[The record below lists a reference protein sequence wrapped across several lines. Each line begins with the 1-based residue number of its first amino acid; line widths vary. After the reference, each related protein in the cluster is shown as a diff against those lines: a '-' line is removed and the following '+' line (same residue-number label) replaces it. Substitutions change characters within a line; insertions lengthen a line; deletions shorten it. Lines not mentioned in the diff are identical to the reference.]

1 MTQLRPRPSIRL
13 AVVAVAVL
21 AVIATS
27 AVATAGQAPTQATVD
42 DAATDPRADTDD
54 RVEGAL
60 TITNVTVSREQPT
73 AGDTFEVQ
81 LTVRNHEGAGV
92 QVGLNEISLN
102 GPNEER
108 VVTDVGT
115 LPAGASTTVTFPVTI
130 DQPGQ
135 YSLGATARGIAP
147 GEGFATANRPIP
159 VQVVADRGPQV
170 NIIAPEL
177 EAGLE
182 STADVTVVSGNY
194 QSVESLDLQLDGEN
208 VRVQNPR
215 RVRTAL
221 SAEANASYNFDL
233 APTASGPTD
242 LTATLT
248 YTTPGGERR
257 TATSTRTM
265 VVEEPDRQVS
275 LTASGGT
282 VGPSAR
288 TTLRVTV
295 ANEGDRSVSGLQ
307 FRLDGRDGDIRLVD
321 PRRVAAALPA
331 GNETTYAIEAR
342 NVDPG
347 SHQVTVEGAYE
358 TAGGTHREFSRTVTA
373 TVTEQQNPGRVNLTG
388 LRISPGAD
396 GLSVR
401 GTASNG
407 GTTNVTGVTVRVGQS
422 ASVAPAQSQSS
433 FFIGEVEAGDFSS
446 FDVTAVPRTNGSVTV
461 PLEVSYA
468 VDGVERQ
475 RTVTVDYRPPA
486 RPQPASTQQGGD
498 TPLVVIGGGLLLV
511 GGVVTVAWRRIR
523 G

>member
-1 MTQLRPRPSIRL
+1 MTQRRHIQSVRPVL
-13 AVVAVAVL
+13 VAVAAL
-21 AVIATS
+21 ALIATS
-27 AVATAGQAPTQATVD
+27 AVAVAGQAPTQATVD
-42 DAATDPRADTDD
+42 NAAAGPLADTDD

-60 TITNVTVSREQPT
+60 TVTNVTVSREQPT

-92 QVGLNEISLN
+92 QVDLNEISLN
-102 GPNEER
+102 GPDEER
-108 VVTDVGT
+108 VVNDVGT

-135 YSLGATARGIAP
+135 YSLNAKARGIAP
-147 GEGFATANRPIP
+147 GAGFATANRPIP

-177 EAGLE
+177 ETGLE

-194 QSVESLDLQLDGEN
+194 QSVESLDLRVDGEHI
-208 VRVQNPR
+208 RVQNPR

-221 SAEANASYNFDL
+221 SAEANASYDFDL
-233 APTASGPTD
+233 VPTTSGPTD

-288 TTLRVTV
+288 TTLQVTV

-307 FRLDGRDGDIRLVD
+307 FQVDGRDIRLVD
-321 PRRVAAALPA
+321 PQRVAAALPA
-331 GNETTYAIEAR
+331 GNETTYTIEAR
-342 NVDPG
+342 DVDPG
-347 SHQVTVEGAYE
+347 SHRVTVTGAYE
-358 TAGGTHREFSRTVTA
+358 TAGGTHREFDRSMTA

-388 LRISPGAD
+388 LRISPGAN
-396 GLSVR
+396 GLAVR

-407 GTTNVTGVTVRVGQS
+407 GATNVTGVTVQVGQS

-433 FFIGEVEAGDFSS
+433 FFVGEIEAGDFSS

-475 RTVTVDYRPPA
+475 RIITVDYRPPA
-486 RPQPASTQQGGD
+486 RPQPASTQQGGN
-498 TPLVVIGGGLLLV
+498 TPLVLVGGGLLLV

>member
-1 MTQLRPRPSIRL
+1 MLGANRTQPTRSTL
-13 AVVAVAVL
+13 VALVVL
-21 AVIATS
+21 AI
-27 AVATAGQAPTQATVD
+27 VATPSVAAAGQMPTQATLD
-42 DAATDPRADTDD
+42 NAAVGPLADTDD

-60 TITNVTVSREQPT
+60 TITNVTVSREQPV
-73 AGDTFEVQ
+73 AGDTFKIQV
-81 LTVRNHEGAGV
+81 TVRNHEGAGI
-92 QVGLNEISLN
+92 QVDLNEISLN
-102 GPNEER
+102 GPNKEH
-108 VVTDVGT
+108 VVNDVGT
-115 LPAGASTTVTFPVTI
+115 LPAGASATVTVPVTI

-135 YSLGATARGIAP
+135 YSLNAKARGIAP
-147 GEGFATANRPIP
+147 GAGFATANRPIP
-159 VQVVADRGPQV
+159 VQVVADRPPQV

-194 QSVESLDLQLDGEN
+194 QSVESLDLRLGGEN

-221 SAEANASYNFDL
+221 SEDSNASYDFDL
-233 APTASGPTD
+233 VPTTSGPTD
-242 LTATLT
+242 LAATLT

-257 TATSTRTM
+257 TVTSTRTM
-265 VVEEPDRQVS
+265 VVEGPDQQIS
-275 LTASGGT
+275 LTTSGGT

-288 TTLRVTV
+288 TTLQVTV

-307 FRLDGRDGDIRLVD
+307 FQFDGRDMQLVN

-331 GNETTYAIEAR
+331 GNETTYTIEAR
-342 NVDPG
+342 NVAPG
-347 SHQVTVEGAYE
+347 PHQVTVEGAYE
-358 TAGGTHREFSRTVTA
+358 TADGTRREFSRAMTA
-373 TVTEQQNPGRVNLTG
+373 TVTEQRNPGRVNLTG
-388 LRISPGAD
+388 LRISPGAN
-396 GLSVR
+396 GLAVR

-407 GTTNVTGVTVRVGQS
+407 GSTNVTGVTVQVGQS

-433 FFIGEVEAGDFSS
+433 FFVGKVEAGDFSS

-468 VDGVERQ
+468 VDGVQKQ

-486 RPQPASTQQGGD
+486 RPQPTSTQQGGG
-498 TPLVVIGGGLLLV
+498 TPLVLIVGGLLLV
-511 GGVVTVAWRRIR
+511 GGVVTFAWRRIR